1 MLGWRACDAGSDF
14 ALLLIHIFFS
24 AHKDYESLS
33 EESRR
38 LIDNEYSSD
47 QCVG

>member
-1 MLGWRACDAGSDF
+1 MIK
-14 ALLLIHIFFS
+14 ALILPCFFIHFFS

-33 EESRR
+33 EESRK
-38 LIDNEYSSD
+38 LIDSEYSSD